1 MDCPYARKADRSSNA
16 GTFAPNGV
24 FCIRSLPGVSGS
36 SRFPRS
42 KVVRVE
48 ESRAVVDGE
57 DVDTIVTDAVNDSI
71 ASP

>member
-1 MDCPYARKADRSSNA
+1 MHAKRIVHTAQVRWLPA
-16 GTFAPNGV
+16 GYSEPV
-24 FCIRSLPGVSGS
+24 VCRRVSGS

-42 KVVRVE
+42 KAVHVE

-57 DVDTIVTDAVNDSI
+57 DVDTIVADAVNDSI